1 MPTMNVSLTAELG
14 TFVQVMIGTGRYQ
27 SASEVMREAL
37 RLLMDAEDAKRLRWL
52 RDADAEADRG
62 GPPLT
67 LEELDAFLGSG
78 EKTAKRRPAARR

>member
-1 MPTMNVSLTAELG
+1 MPTMNVSLTPELEA
-14 TFVQVMIGTGRYQ
+14 FVQVMIGTGRYQ

-67 LEELDAFLGSG
+67 LEEVEILLGSG
-78 EKTAKRRPAARR
+78 GKTAKRRSAARR